1 MKSRGRMGFKQL
13 SWISLFL
20 VLACNS
26 SDPDPIIESYFPLDI
41 GFYQVYQVE
50 EIRYLAFQPPQSF
63 SYQIKS
69 RVLDSF
75 TNSSGGITYV
85 IDRSI
90 RADEFADW
98 ESNETWSVRTEKP
111 YIIVNEGNQSYVR
124 LVTSP
129 AKNLS
134 WDGNLYNSLGQDEY
148 QITETGIVFTADGD
162 LSFNDCVVVV
172 QENESNLV
180 NKDERI
186 EVYSLGK
193 GLVFK
198 ESKVWNYNCS
208 GGTCTDQIVNGY
220 YLKMTL
226 IESGQE

>member
-1 MKSRGRMGFKQL
+1 MKSRGRMEFKKL
-13 SWISLFL
+13 SWISLVL

-41 GFYQVYQVE
+41 GFYQIYQVE
-50 EIRYLAFQPPQSF
+50 ETRYLAFQPPQNY
-63 SYQIKS
+63 SYQLRSKI
-69 RVLDSF
+69 LDRF
-75 TNSSGGITYV
+75 TNTSGGTTHV
-85 IDRSI
+85 IQRNI
-90 RADEFADW
+90 RPDEFADW
-98 ESNETWSVRTEKP
+98 EISETWSVRTENP
-111 YIIVNEGNQSYVR
+111 YIIVNEGNEPFVR

-134 WDGNLYNSLGQDEY
+134 WNGNMYNSLEPDDY
-148 QITETGIVFTADGD
+148 LITESGIEFTTDDG
-162 LSFNDCVVVV
+162 LTFNDCVVVV
-172 QENESNLV
+172 QEDESNLV

-186 EVYSLGK
+186 EVYSPGK

-208 GGTCTDQIVNGY
+208 GGTCTDQIVSGY